1 MAKKTVGST
10 EKKVTK
16 KVSAVKE
23 VKKAEK
29 KEESFCNPH
38 DLFIFIGDNKE
49 KMSSQISSIYGVEEY
64 FVTAS
69 FKKGNSICFKR
80 CSESFV
86 PVKEKNNCGYTLVGK
101 AKQYFKAEK
110 ALVAYGEPSDD
121 QEYVY
126 INSESSLKYV
136 GANEKHTLYVRVY
149 DNASGV
155 NNDRWAVIS
164 II

>member
-69 FKKGNSICFKR
+69 FKKGNSI
-80 CSESFV
+80 
-86 PVKEKNNCGYTLVGK
+86 
-101 AKQYFKAEK
+101 
-110 ALVAYGEPSDD
+110 
-121 QEYVY
+121 
-126 INSESSLKYV
+126 
-136 GANEKHTLYVRVY
+136 
-149 DNASGV
+149 
-155 NNDRWAVIS
+155 
-164 II
+164 